1 MSLKEVLWK
10 QYLWIACARRL
21 GRWGLRGGRAPA
33 ACSLRGGYAARA
45 VRRRFSA
52 REEWRMIG

>member
-1 MSLKEVLWK
+1 MLWK